1 MTNPLLN
8 DAPLPAFGTIEAAH
22 VEPAIRQLLD
32 DNRAE
37 IAGLLATGADRWDTL
52 VVPLERMH
60 HRLAKAWSPVGHLNG
75 VMNGDE
81 LRAAYNACLP
91 LLTAY
96 HTELGQNAE
105 LCAAY
110 QGVADREGAAPR
122 PGAAQGRRERTARLP
137 PGRRVAARR
146 PQAALRRGDGA
157 AGLGAGEIRRERAR
171 RHQCLVAP
179 RHRGTRARGPAR
191 QYRAPR
197 EGGGG
202 SRGSTTV
209 GCCRSTHRPT
219 RP

>member
-1 MTNPLLN
+1 MTNPLLT
-8 DAPLPAFGTIEAAH
+8 DSPLPAFGAIEARH

-32 DNRAE
+32 ENRAE

-81 LRAAYNACLP
+81 LRAAYNGCLP

-110 QGVADREGAAPR
+110 QLHWMPSSARWSKTRCVTSALPVSRCRQNASNASAKSWKDWPR
-122 PGAAQGRRERTARLP
+122 HRRSSTRTCSTPPP
-137 PGRRVAARR
+137 PGRGR
-146 PQAALRRGDGA
+146 
-157 AGLGAGEIRRERAR
+157 
-171 RHQCLVAP
+171 
-179 RHRGTRARGPAR
+179 
-191 QYRAPR
+191 
-197 EGGGG
+197 
-202 SRGSTTV
+202 
-209 GCCRSTHRPT
+209 
-219 RP
+219 